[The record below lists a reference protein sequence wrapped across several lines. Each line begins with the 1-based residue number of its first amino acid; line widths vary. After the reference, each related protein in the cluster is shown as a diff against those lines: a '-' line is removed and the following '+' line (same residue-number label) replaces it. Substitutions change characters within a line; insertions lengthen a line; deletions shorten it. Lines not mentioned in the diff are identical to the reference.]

1 MEMILR
7 HELFCEKN
15 GCTVII
21 HLDPQCTEFSSDF
34 DCCNPLENKSFIELI
49 QCYVKK
55 QFPDLNIILVKIMVG
70 SVVVATVSFSGIVA
84 GDVIPTSTAYSQTT
98 YINYTVVSGDTLWVI
113 SNKYSTTISDIKT
126 INNLTSDY
134 LNIGQVLKI
143 PQKTAPAQPAE
154 AYTNYTV
161 VPGDTLYIISQRFKV
176 TIAAIKTANNLT
188 TDALNVGQVLKIPSI
203 APAPAPAP
211 APTPTPTSP
220 TSNYTVASGDTLWII
235 ANKFKTTITNIKSM
249 NNLTSDMLYVGQVL
263 KVPTLTDTAPT
274 APTPAPA
281 PAPQTPTVTYITHT
295 VVSGD
300 NIWNLS
306 IKYGIPMQELLSVNG
321 FTQSTMLSIGQAIK
335 IPVHNVPVKPTPGP
349 QYGERLDWWT
359 EAQYVFPI
367 NKTAK
372 ITDFATGRTF
382 FIKRTTGAFHADCEP
397 LTAADS
403 RIIKEIWGGAF
414 SWTTRAVIVEVD
426 GRRIA
431 GSMASMPHDIEYI
444 ADNEFN
450 GHFDLHFYNSTRHK
464 DNLIDPYHQNQI
476 NIAAGM
482 Q

>member
-7 HELFCEKN
+7 HELFCEKK

-21 HLDPQCTEFSSDF
+21 HIDPQCAEFSREF

-49 QCYVKK
+49 QCYVKN
-55 QFPDLNIILVKIMVG
+55 QFPDLNIILVKIMIG

-84 GDVIPTSTAYSQTT
+84 GDITPTGSTYTQTAYTNYTVVSGDSLWSVSTKYSTTVTDIKTLNNLTADSLYVGQVLKVPQKTASTQPTSSYTNYTVVSGDTLYLVAKRFNVTVTSIKTLNNLTTESLNIGQVLKIPTASTTPSPTPVVTT
-98 YINYTVVSGDTLWVI
+98 SNYTVVSGDTLWVVA
-113 SNKYSTTISDIKT
+113 NKFKTTVDSIKT
-126 INNLTSDY
+126 
-134 LNIGQVLKI
+134 LNG
-143 PQKTAPAQPAE
+143 
-154 AYTNYTV
+154 
-161 VPGDTLYIISQRFKV
+161 
-176 TIAAIKTANNLT
+176 LT
-188 TDALNVGQVLKIPSI
+188 TDSLLVGQVLKVPTTAIP
-203 APAPAPAP
+203 AEPAPAP
-211 APTPTPTSP
+211 APTPTTH
-220 TSNYTVASGDTLWII
+220 
-235 ANKFKTTITNIKSM
+235 TI
-249 NNLTSDMLYVGQVL
+249 
-263 KVPTLTDTAPT
+263 
-274 APTPAPA
+274 
-281 PAPQTPTVTYITHT
+281 TYITHK

-300 NIWNLS
+300 NPWNLS
-306 IKYGIPMQELLSVNG
+306 IKYGIPMPELLKVNG
-321 FTQSTMLSIGQAIK
+321 FTQSTSLTIGQSVK

-382 FIKRTTGAFHADCEP
+382 YIKRTTGAFHADCEP

-431 GSMASMPHDIEYI
+431 ASMASMPHDVEYI
-444 ADNEFN
+444 IDNEFN
-450 GHFDLHFYNSTRHK
+450 GHFDLHFYNSTRHR
-464 DNLIDPYHQNQI
+464 DNLVDPYHQKQI
-476 NIAAGM
+476 AIAAGI